1 MKTHAFRFVLAIA
14 FLSGASPALAQSPQ
28 VIDVPL
34 SRPGDP
40 IHLEI
45 GIQSAHIEVIGEDR
59 EDARFEVSIEDG
71 ERHIVT
77 PSGTQS
83 LKGGGYTLELDEED
97 NEISLETDWRANN
110 VTVLARVPRRADLEL
125 GTIND
130 GVIIVRNITGN
141 LELSNVNGPIT
152 VENLSGSVIAEAVN
166 ATIDVSFDRIDDTN
180 ATSLESINGDL
191 YVGLPADAG
200 ARVILDSA
208 QGEIFSDFEVD
219 VEPSSPT
226 VERDDDEDGVS
237 IRIESAIVAKVNGGG
252 PVIRMKTLYGDIHI
266 KKTN

>member
-1 MKTHAFRFVLAIA
+1 MKILSFRSILATA
-14 FLSGASPALAQSPQ
+14 FLAGASPAVAQKAQ
-28 VIDVPL
+28 VIDIPL
-34 SRPGDP
+34 SRPGEP
-40 IHLEI
+40 IYLEI
-45 GIQSAHIEVIGEDR
+45 GIQSARIEVIGEDR

-83 LKGGGYTLELDEED
+83 LKGGGYTLEVDEKD
-97 NEISLETDWRANN
+97 NEISFETDWRANK
-110 VTVLARVPRRADLEL
+110 VIVLARVPKRADLEL

-130 GVIIVRNITGN
+130 GEIIVRNITGN
-141 LELSNVNGPIT
+141 LEISNVNGPIT

-166 ATIDVSFDRIDDTN
+166 DTIDVSFDHIDDTN

-191 YVGLPADAG
+191 YVGLPADTG
-200 ARVILDSA
+200 AQIYLDSA
-208 QGEIFSDFEVD
+208 QGEIVSDFEVD
-219 VEPSSPT
+219 VQPANPV

-252 PVIRMKTLYGDIHI
+252 PVIRMKTLYGDIRI
-266 KKTN
+266 KKAN